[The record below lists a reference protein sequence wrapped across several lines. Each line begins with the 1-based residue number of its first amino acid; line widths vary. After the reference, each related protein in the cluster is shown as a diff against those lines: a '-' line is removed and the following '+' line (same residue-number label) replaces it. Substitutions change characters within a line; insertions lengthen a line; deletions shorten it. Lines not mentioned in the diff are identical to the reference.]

1 MKYNYFDINGNIYRR
16 FSKDSYSKAYVFK
29 NNKWQENDDTYFAAH
44 FEDRYDF
51 LILTQQEAKMRLG
64 EYYE

>member
-16 FSKDSYSKAYVFK
+16 IANQLYSLAYVFK
-29 NNKWQENDDTYFAAH
+29 NNKWQEDDDTYFAAH
-44 FEDRYDF
+44 FEDRYTF
-51 LILTQQEAKMRLG
+51 VILTQQEAKMRLG

>member
-16 FSKDSYSKAYVFK
+16 LSNDSYSQAYVFK
-29 NNKWQENDDTYFAAH
+29 NKTWIKDNDTYVDAH

-51 LILTQQEAKMRLG
+51 LILTQQEAKMRLS